1 MSFLTPLAFLA
12 ALLAIPIVLLY
23 MLRLRRREQVVSS
36 NFLWQQILQDRE
48 ANTPWQRLR
57 RNSLLLLQ
65 LLILALLVLAL
76 ARPVQI
82 VPTIS
87 AQKTVILLDASASMN
102 ATDLAAGRSRFA
114 EAQQQAL
121 NILSEAGTED
131 QISLI
136 RVGSTVDPLMSYT
149 NDFAA
154 LREAIL
160 SAEPGQGRGDWE
172 TALTL
177 AAAGAAGADSF
188 RIILIT
194 DGGIDVTDVLPENI
208 PQPFVIPVGQASDN
222 LAITALATDSLP
234 GQAPQLFVQVRNYS
248 EEPAEVAVLIRL
260 DGEIWDSSTQTIS
273 GSSQR
278 SFVFQVD
285 QDFQTVQ
292 AELILDD
299 SVPDYLAL
307 DNVAYAVATER
318 QTRRLLLLSAER
330 SVFVEQVLRSLPEVQ
345 VFQGDTSRATLP
357 EQPYDIYVF
366 NGWLPAALPDAD
378 MLILNP
384 PQSTS
389 LFTLGDAVEDVGA
402 IRIADGSHP
411 LAAFLNVSAVNLL
424 RYRPVSNA
432 PWAVPILR
440 VESGAVL
447 LAGEIGNQQIAL
459 LPFDLRESDLPLQVA
474 WPVFMANALDWFA
487 PADLLLQ
494 TAVGVGDPVAITPP
508 LNADR
513 VQIIP
518 SQSDARFVDVTG
530 SALSFSDT
538 QQPGIYQV
546 AAFAGDE
553 PVAEQAFSVNL
564 FGSESRIAPRPPQ
577 DLVLGGGSATAD
589 EQEEPLGL
597 REYWWILALILLGLL
612 VLEWSLYY
620 RGLRPPT
627 RVTASVRRTTARS

>member
-12 ALLAIPIVLLY
+12 ALLAIPIILLY
-23 MLRLRRREQVVSS
+23 MLRLRRREQTVSS

-87 AQKTVILLDASASMN
+87 AQKTVILLDASASMT
-102 ATDLAAGRSRFA
+102 ATDIAAGRSRFA

-121 NILSEAGTED
+121 NILSEAGAED

-136 RVGSTVDPLMSYT
+136 RVGATVDSLTSYT

-154 LREAIL
+154 LREAVL

-177 AAAGAAGADSF
+177 AAAGAAGAESF

-208 PQPFVIPVGQASDN
+208 PQPFVIPVGEASDN

-248 EEPAEVAVLIRL
+248 EEAAETAVLIRL

-299 SVPDYLAL
+299 NVLDYLAL

-345 VFQGDTSRATLP
+345 VFQGDTSRAALP

-366 NGWLPAALPDAD
+366 NGWLPAALPDGD
-378 MLILNP
+378 MLIINP

-402 IRIADGSHP
+402 IRVADGAHP
-411 LAAFLNVSAVNLL
+411 LAAFLNVDAVNLL

-432 PWAVPILR
+432 PWATPILR
-440 VESGAVL
+440 AESGAVL
-447 LAGEIGNQQIAL
+447 LAGEIGSQQIAL
-459 LPFDLRESDLPLQVA
+459 LPFNLRESDLPLQVA
-474 WPVFMANALDWFA
+474 WPVFVANALSWFA
-487 PADLLLQ
+487 PADLLPQ
-494 TAVGVGDPVAITPP
+494 TAYHVGDPVTITPP
-508 LNADR
+508 LNAEQ
-513 VQIIP
+513 VQVIP
-518 SQSDARFVDVTG
+518 PGEEPRAVDVT
-530 SALSFSDT
+530 SSVLSFSDT
-538 QQPGIYQV
+538 QQPGVYQV
-546 AAFAGDE
+546 ASFAGE
-553 PVAEQAFSVNL
+553 ERIAEQAFAVNL
-564 FGSESRIAPRPPQ
+564 FGSESQIAPRQPE
-577 DLVLGGGSATAD
+577 DLMLGGGIAAGD
-589 EQEEPLGL
+589 EEEPLGL
-597 REYWWILALILLGLL
+597 REYWWVLALLLLGLL
-612 VLEWSLYY
+612 VLEWNLYY
-620 RGLRPPT
+620 RRLRPPAQVST
-627 RVTASVRRTTARS
+627 PTRRTTARS